1 MSTKSPEC
9 YTTDANARCLRVEIS
24 ASRSLLL
31 SLDHFAFSELT
42 SDGKEQ
48 RLRLVFV
55 THEVVISGFALRRIE
70 AGMQRKELA
79 SLMKLPEKYQS
90 LMNDNQP
97 IIREIAVTESQSVNL
112 QSEAHSN

>member
-24 ASRSLLL
+24 ANRSLLL

-55 THEVVISGFALRRIE
+55 THEVQIFGHALRRIE

-79 SLMKLPEKYQS
+79 SLMKLPEKYQ
-90 LMNDNQP
+90 LLINENQP
-97 IIREIAVTESQSVNL
+97 RIQEISVTESQPSDA
-112 QSEAHSN
+112 QSQTTLN